1 MNMQETGQKVTR
13 TMTIASIVQK
23 YPGTVEVFAKYGV
36 HCVGCNVSY
45 TETVEQGIAGHAGK
59 KDQIDAIITE
69 LNEAAERGEVVNEGP
84 IGLTEKAVVKLKQ
97 FMQDNSMANRG
108 LRIDVIPGGCSGY
121 QYAFELEEES
131 TETDEVIEVEG
142 IKLFIDRDSMPMLS
156 GSKIDY
162 IDTFQGAGFKVVNP
176 NAKSSCACGQS
187 FH

>member
-1 MNMQETGQKVTR
+1 MQQKVTKD
-13 TMTIASIVQK
+13 MTIAAVVQK
-23 YPGTVEVFAKYGV
+23 YPATVEVFAKYGV

-59 KDQIDAIITE
+59 IDKIDQIIME
-69 LNEAAERGEVVNEGP
+69 LNEAAERSEAVNEGP
-84 IGLTEKAVVKLKQ
+84 VGMTEKAAKKLRQ
-97 FMQDNSMANRG
+97 FMSENRMENHG
-108 LRIDVIPGGCSGY
+108 LRIDVVPGGCSGY
-121 QYAFELEEES
+121 QYAFELEEEP
-131 TETDEVIEVEG
+131 TESDEVVEAQG
-142 IKLFIDRDSMPMLS
+142 IRLFIDRDVVQMLY